1 MIELPL
7 VSVIIVNY
15 NYGRF
20 LRQAVDSV
28 LGQTHPNVECILVDN
43 ASTDESGEIIT
54 ALQAKHNAI
63 KVLRRA
69 ANDGQTAASLDGLA
83 VSSGQYVI
91 FLDADDMLLPDC
103 VETHV
108 FVHLSLRLHVGFT
121 AGDMLQVF
129 DDRIVVTT
137 GEAMNRYIRRHR
149 SRRKELLR
157 PYLHHPPNSDA
168 APATDAIA
176 GNIFYVPPLSSRWVW
191 SATSG
196 HCYRRDAL
204 LLFSDNEGLA
214 QLSTGTD
221 MYFAHGIGALCGS
234 VLIDK
239 PLFVY
244 RFHGSNIYSRRAQLN
259 RTICYTPGGTG
270 DSNNRARMLLIDH
283 FVGHP
288 ERFAPTLPLKL
299 NFLALL
305 FLLDVGDIDRNQ
317 PFWRRRS
324 RTASRLV
331 VHFDKIAAIYGMA
344 GTKLLM
350 ALFGVPLDIVWA
362 AGTKSRSPASALD

>member
-1 MIELPL
+1 M
-7 VSVIIVNY
+7 
-15 NYGRF
+15 
-20 LRQAVDSV
+20 
-28 LGQTHPNVECILVDN
+28 
-43 ASTDESGEIIT
+43 T
-54 ALQAKHNAI
+54 ALQAEHNAI

-69 ANDGQTAASLDGLA
+69 TNDGQTAASLDGLA
-83 VSSGQYVI
+83 ISSGQYII
-91 FLDADDMLLPDC
+91 FLDADDMLLPHC

-149 SRRKELLR
+149 NWREELLR
-157 PYLHHPPNSDA
+157 PYLHHAPNSDA

-176 GNIFYVPPLSSRWVW
+176 ENIFYVPPLSSRWVW

-204 LLFSDNEGLA
+204 LLFSDNEALA

-259 RTICYTPGGTG
+259 RTICYTPGGAG
-270 DSNNRARMLLIDH
+270 DSNDRARMLLIDH

-288 ERFAPTLPLKL
+288 ERFAQTLPLKL

-331 VHFDKIAAIYGMA
+331 VHFDKIAAIYGRA

-350 ALFGVPLDIVWA
+350 ALFGVPPRLIWA
-362 AGTKSRSPASALD
+362 AGTKSKSPASAVD